1 MDTYPLAF
9 LSISATN
16 ILWFSVIVVLVI
28 FSAFFSMSETAFS
41 SVQDT
46 KIRLAIENKVKG
58 AKSAMFCYERYE
70 KVLVTLLV
78 GNNLVNTALSAIA
91 TMLFLNLGMN
101 EDYVTLFSTLI
112 ITLVL
117 LVFGEIMP
125 KMIGK
130 NHSLGIACK
139 TAIIIKVIMYALYPF
154 VLFFYGLQKI
164 FSRNKQEEI
173 QEKEELDV
181 IVDKFEDEGS
191 IESNE
196 ADVIHKVLDLGE
208 TTVKDIMVPRI
219 KMSAINIDSTLDE
232 VKSFMLDNNFSRIP
246 VYKNDKD
253 HIIGLLF
260 ERDFFPAYIK
270 NNKVSWKKLIKPVKY
285 VAATMKADD
294 LIKEMQK
301 SKIHLAI
308 VSGEYGEVIGIV
320 TMEDAL
326 EELVGEIYDEH
337 DEDDS
342 PLRFEKLEDGSYI
355 VDADMF
361 VDDMF
366 EKLGIGDIPD
376 DVPSKVSGWLFE
388 NCESLPTKGF
398 KINYLARYTKEDED
412 GTFVDYNKMLEI
424 EIYEVINRAITLAR
438 VVVRD
443 ATDEELEED
452 ENLE

>member
-9 LSISATN
+9 LSMDPTN
-16 ILWFSVIVVLVI
+16 ILWFSIMVVLI
-28 FSAFFSMSETAFS
+28 LFSAFFSMSETAIS

-58 AKSAMFCYERYE
+58 AKNAMFCYEHYE
-70 KVLVTLLV
+70 KILVTLLV

-91 TMLFLNLGMN
+91 TMLFLRLGMN
-101 EDYVTLFSTLI
+101 EDYVSLFSTLI
-112 ITLVL
+112 ITGVL
-117 LVFGEIMP
+117 LIFGEIMP
-125 KMIGK
+125 KMLGK
-130 NHSLGIACK
+130 NHALGVTCK
-139 TAIIIKVIMYALYPF
+139 TALIIRIIMYALYPF
-154 VLFFYGLQKI
+154 VLFFYGIQKI
-164 FSRNKQEEI
+164 FSRNKQDEI

-191 IESNE
+191 IESSE

-219 KMSAINIDSTLDE
+219 KMSAINYDSTLDE
-232 VKSFMLDNNFSRIP
+232 VKAFMLENNFSRVP

-253 HIIGLLF
+253 HVIGILY
-260 ERDFFPAYIK
+260 ERDFFPALIK
-270 NNKVSWKKLIKPVKY
+270 NSKVSWRKLIKPVKY
-285 VAATMKADD
+285 VAAAMKADD

-342 PLRFEKLEDGSYI
+342 PLRFEIQEDGSYI

-366 EKLGIGDIPD
+366 EKLGVGDIPD
-376 DVPSKVSGWLFE
+376 DVPSKISGWLFE

-398 KINYLARYTKEDED
+398 KINYLARYTKEDLD
-412 GTFVDYNKMLEI
+412 GSFNDYNKMLEI
-424 EIYEVINRAITLAR
+424 EIYEVINRAITLAK

-443 ATDEELEED
+443 ATDEELEKED
-452 ENLE
+452 NLE

>member
-1 MDTYPLAF
+1 
-9 LSISATN
+9 
-16 ILWFSVIVVLVI
+16 
-28 FSAFFSMSETAFS
+28 
-41 SVQDT
+41 
-46 KIRLAIENKVKG
+46 
-58 AKSAMFCYERYE
+58 
-70 KVLVTLLV
+70 
-78 GNNLVNTALSAIA
+78 
-91 TMLFLNLGMN
+91 MLFLNLGMN

-337 DEDDS
+337 EYYRNESCAYKCFGS
-342 PLRFEKLEDGSYI
+342 PYGIKIRQTVAFVVHTRNNVLEYCVTKDITDNSCYYDNEQGSAHVVAQKLTAG
-355 VDADMF
+355 VA
-361 VDDMF
+361 
-366 EKLGIGDIPD
+366 
-376 DVPSKVSGWLFE
+376 
-388 NCESLPTKGF
+388 
-398 KINYLARYTKEDED
+398 
-412 GTFVDYNKMLEI
+412 
-424 EIYEVINRAITLAR
+424 
-438 VVVRD
+438 
-443 ATDEELEED
+443 
-452 ENLE
+452 